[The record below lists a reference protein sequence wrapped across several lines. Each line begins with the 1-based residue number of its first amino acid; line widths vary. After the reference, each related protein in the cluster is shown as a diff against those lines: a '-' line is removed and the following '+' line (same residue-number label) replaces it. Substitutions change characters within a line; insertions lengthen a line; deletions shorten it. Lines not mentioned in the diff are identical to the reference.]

1 MNNSIYKFQ
10 PSSNYPDII
19 NRNSVILSREK
30 NKSLSVKNRQK
41 NNSCQLNN
49 GLSNLSSQNEVV
61 NSPQKDLIN
70 IFRQEEG
77 QQGSDQNLQNKH
89 TPPISQQQN
98 DQVDQ
103 NKKQNPNQPNINGQK
118 NNSVDQ
124 TSKTKIKK
132 LFIPQN
138 LNRFQQFPQN
148 NYYFKS
154 VKNTP
159 QTSQDKRNFYFDY
172 KSKSEI
178 KKSLISS
185 QSDFNSKN
193 QYQKLN
199 SMLNSPLYSDV
210 STPKWQQNQINSQLM
225 TNNHSDSFY
234 SQKQSYELIKNQNI
248 KMQQNYEQIKNQILQ
263 TLVLLEEELRST
275 GKKEADF
282 KKPMEI
288 VHQLTDLLSES
299 AKNELKLSLINSKQ
313 QEKQEQISFFKMQIE
328 SLQAQLHHVQ
338 IENRQLLQMKKD
350 NEIEINKL
358 NRKILQQEKQ
368 MKVDKKAIK
377 QLEQRLELILDTNFV
392 EYANERAAA
401 SNINSP
407 TIKGA
412 NNQQQP
418 NHANNQV
425 QIQQTSSNSQ
435 NSLHNLRILLSDLV
449 KDNESLKKDNV
460 ALEIDILRLNENE
473 LKLNKKIATLT
484 QKVESM
490 KKKISA
496 KDLEQLQQEENSNQN
511 SQKQA
516 FQEQNSLNLLKRMI
530 IPSDTDFRINCL
542 KFEYSQIL
550 MDIIEHGSNNF
561 AIHISRNKNME
572 KRNKLV
578 SLMANQ
584 FVSYRDFTNRLAQLV
599 KLIHEFDHFDDLNK
613 IQQSVAAQFPNL
625 FKSEIVRLWILE
637 SISGVMYSYDQEL
650 KKQNCLPAKGIFQDI
665 IRGKLPI
672 NMKNQISNRYIYIQ
686 LKDNDD
692 DLVIQH
698 NQVQSLANSQQGQQV
713 TQLSYLSSFCLPIII
728 DNDVIGILE
737 ISDNSKVE
745 GFGYDEELYGVV
757 CANYLSQMI
766 KKIKINRESKI
777 QLKYNDMLND
787 YFLQCLE
794 SENLISLEKKVHSQ
808 VKELF
813 GVEICKFYF
822 VKEAAQIKQTKQISQ
837 PTDLQANFSSFF
849 SLVTNQAYSYK
860 KGVIGEAITSM
871 KPILINS
878 MQSSTIYDPFVDLN
892 TLLPAYTTP
901 LFINIEKDNTVECV
915 GVLQVPL
922 KKRTRIA
929 KEKDQLLLGTT
940 PNIGIDHS
948 MENQIKYYASLLAYA
963 IKLIKLKCEIKE
975 NK

>member
-10 PSSNYPDII
+10 PSSNYPDIL
-19 NRNSVILSREK
+19 NRNSIIQSREK
-30 NKSLSVKNRQK
+30 NKSQSVKNHQK
-41 NNSCQLNN
+41 SNSCYLNN
-49 GLSNLSSQNEVV
+49 GFSNITSQNEVA
-61 NSPQKDLIN
+61 NSSQKDLVN

-77 QQGSDQNLQNKH
+77 EQVLDQNKQ
-89 TPPISQQQN
+89 TPPNEQQN
-98 DQVDQ
+98 DQADQ
-103 NKKQNPNQPNINGQK
+103 NKKLNVSQPIINGQK
-118 NNSVDQ
+118 NISSNQS
-124 TSKTKIKK
+124 SKNMIKK

-148 NYYFKS
+148 NYYFQS
-154 VKNTP
+154 HKNTP
-159 QTSQDKRNFYFDY
+159 QTSQEKRNFYMNQ
-172 KSKSEI
+172 KSKSEFN
-178 KKSLISS
+178 KSLIRT
-185 QSDFNSKN
+185 QSDFNQKN

-199 SMLNSPLYSDV
+199 SMLNSPLYSDA
-210 STPKWQQNQINSQLM
+210 STPKWQQNQFSSQM
-225 TNNHSDSFY
+225 ITNNHSDSFY
-234 SQKQSYELIKNQNI
+234 SQKQSYELIKNQNL

-328 SLQAQLHHVQ
+328 SQQAQLHHLQ
-338 IENRQLLQMKKD
+338 QENRQLLQIKKD

-368 MKVDKKAIK
+368 LKQDKKAIK

-392 EYANERAAA
+392 EYANERASA

-407 TIKGA
+407 TAKGT

-418 NHANNQV
+418 NHTNNQI
-425 QIQQTSSNSQ
+425 QIQQTSGNSQ

-460 ALEIDILRLNENE
+460 ALEIDVLRLNENE

-496 KDLEQLQQEENSNQN
+496 KDLEQLQQEESSGQNNQ
-511 SQKQA
+511 KEA

-561 AIHISRNKNME
+561 AFHISRNKNME

-599 KLIHEFDHFDDLNK
+599 KQLYEFDHFEDLIK
-613 IQQSVAAQFPNL
+613 VQQGVATKFPNL
-625 FKSEIVRLWILE
+625 FKSEIVRLWIIE
-637 SISGVMYSYDQEL
+637 SISGVMYSYDQDL
-650 KKQNCLPAKGIFQDI
+650 KKQNCLPAKGIFQDV

-686 LKDNDD
+686 LKDNDE
-692 DLVIQH
+692 DLIIQN
-698 NQVQSLANSQQGQQV
+698 NQPVSQNLVNLQQGQQV
-713 TQLSYLSSFCLPIII
+713 TQFTSLSSFCLPIII
-728 DNDVIGILE
+728 DDDVVGILE
-737 ISDNSKVE
+737 ISDNSKAE
-745 GFGYDEELYGVV
+745 GFGYDEELYGVIS
-757 CANYLSQMI
+757 ANYLGQMI
-766 KKIKINRESKI
+766 KKIKTSRESKI
-777 QLKYNDMLND
+777 QLKYNDLLND

-794 SENLISLEKKVHSQ
+794 SENLISLERKVHSQ

-837 PTDLQANFSSFF
+837 PTDLQANFSSFY
-849 SLVTNQAYSYK
+849 SLVSNQAYSYK
-860 KGVIGEAITSM
+860 KGVIGEAITTM

-878 MQSSTIYDPFVDLN
+878 MQSSTIYDPFVDVN

-940 PNIGIDHS
+940 PIIGIDHS

-975 NK
+975 KK